1 MTVGNP
7 ENFKIQIK
15 TGREDVDKRVPC
27 DFSNLTLKKLYAW
40 IDAQSISRALKS
52 ELKRSA
58 SSFPHQALK
67 SWQANFDRYLSKAQ
81 ARLRKKKKNSTV
93 EKTQTEFETLKV
105 ELEEK
110 IPAKSEEQLSMSA
123 SEFID
128 DSLNEFDELDGD
140 SGLNEGTEEL

>member
-15 TGREDVDKRVPC
+15 TGREEVDNRVPC

-40 IDAQSISRALKS
+40 IDSQSISRALKS

-58 SSFPHQALK
+58 ATFPHQALK
-67 SWQANFDRYLSKAQ
+67 AWQGNFDKYLSKAQ
-81 ARLRKKKKNSTV
+81 ARLRKKKKNSFV
-93 EKTQTEFETLKV
+93 EKVEDADVAVKA

-110 IPAKSEEQLSMSA
+110 TPLKSSELSMSA
-123 SEFID
+123 SEFAEY
-128 DSLNEFDELDGD
+128 SSNEFDSFND
-140 SGLNEGTEEL
+140 EGPQDESEPL